1 MKKHDWYRAFFVF
14 ARGIKPSLQIV
25 VSFGIVGAILYRA
38 MFKSLPTQ
46 QFYQLITLPIH
57 TKN

>member
-25 VSFGIVGAILYRA
+25 VSFGIVGAILHRAHVSVRGIRQAYR
-38 MFKSLPTQ
+38 
-46 QFYQLITLPIH
+46 
-57 TKN
+57 

>member
-25 VSFGIVGAILYRA
+25 VSFGIVGAILY
-38 MFKSLPTQ
+38 STYVSVLG
-46 QFYQLITLPIH
+46 IS
-57 TKN
+57 